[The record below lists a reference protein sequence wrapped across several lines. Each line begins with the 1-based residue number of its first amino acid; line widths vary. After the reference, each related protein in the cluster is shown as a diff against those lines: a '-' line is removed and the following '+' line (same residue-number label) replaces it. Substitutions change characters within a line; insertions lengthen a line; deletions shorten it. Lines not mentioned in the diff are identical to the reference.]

1 MYIQLDWLSQDFA
14 MSKKKLYSFRADP
27 ELLTALRIRADALGT
42 TVSDVIHSLL
52 SEALQIEQESTS
64 SQYSSIR
71 HESIKPLMEQIK
83 REIKEELRQE
93 MQEAA

>member
-1 MYIQLDWLSQDFA
+1 

-27 ELLTALRIRADALGT
+27 ELLTALRKRADSLGT

-52 SEALQIEQESTS
+52 SEALQIEEEREPSR
-64 SQYSSIR
+64 YSSVR

-83 REIKEELRQE
+83 REIKEELRKE
-93 MQEAA
+93 LKGTA